1 MTEGFRPY
9 QPPRLPLAESRRRGA
24 KLEAELE
31 GRRSVRFFSDDAV
44 PRDLIEIAIRSAST
58 APSGAHLQPWTF
70 VAISDPETKR
80 QIRVAAEAEER
91 RGYEGG
97 RMPPE
102 WLEAIAPL
110 GTDWRKPFLETAP
123 WLVVL
128 FAQSHGWRE
137 DGRRKRHYYVK
148 ESVGLA
154 GGLFIASLHT
164 MGLAT
169 LTHTP
174 SPMRFLSEAL
184 GRPSNEQPFVLFP
197 VGYPAA
203 DCVVPELTRKPL
215 GAVAVF
221 NPAPRPVAV
230 KPHPA

>member
-1 MTEGFRPY
+1 M
-9 QPPRLPLAESRRRGA
+9 RGD
-24 KLEAELE
+24 
-31 GRRSVRFFSDDAV
+31 GC
-44 PRDLIEIAIRSAST
+44 P
-58 APSGAHLQPWTF
+58 PSGWRPSHRW
-70 VAISDPETKR
+70 
-80 QIRVAAEAEER
+80 
-91 RGYEGG
+91 
-97 RMPPE
+97 
-102 WLEAIAPL
+102 APT
-110 GTDWRKPFLETAP
+110 GASHSSRPR
-123 WLVVL
+123 
-128 FAQSHGWRE
+128 HGWWSYSPRATVGART
-137 DGRRKRHYYVK
+137 GRRKRHYYVK